1 MRLIAILL
9 ASTVLAM
16 PAEPNAADATI
27 RDFYKSYVNSGL
39 PTPAQLQKLAPYLS
53 AALQQALK
61 QARQTQA
68 SCMKAHSDEKPPF
81 IEGDLFTSNTEGFT
95 TISAIRDLGNNT
107 FEVRFQYVENGHK
120 FDWADR
126 LILVKLPN
134 GKWAI
139 DDIRF
144 RDSSTSL
151 RQSLTQKGC

>member
-1 MRLIAILL
+1 MRLIALFL
-9 ASTVLAM
+9 AALAM
-16 PAEPNAADATI
+16 SAEPGPDATI
-27 RDFYKSYVNSGL
+27 RDFYKTYVNSGL
-39 PTPAQLQKLAPYLS
+39 PTPAQLQTLSPYLS
-53 AALQQALK
+53 GPLRQALL

-68 SCMKAHSDEKPPF
+68 LCKKAHPDEKPPF

-95 TISAIRDLGNNT
+95 TITAIRDTGHNI

-120 FDWADR
+120 FDWSDR
-126 LILVKLPN
+126 VVLVKLPT

-144 RDSSTSL
+144 RDSATSL